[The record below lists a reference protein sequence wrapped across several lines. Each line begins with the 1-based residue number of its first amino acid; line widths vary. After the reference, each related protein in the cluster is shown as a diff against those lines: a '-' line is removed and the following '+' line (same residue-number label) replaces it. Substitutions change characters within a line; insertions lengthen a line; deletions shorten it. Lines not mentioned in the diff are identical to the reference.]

1 MAQLQSQLD
10 GLIRQTALAQSRSA
24 LAGKA
29 LQRQQQLVAEGF
41 VSAASLE
48 DKQAELM
55 QADGQVAALQ
65 AAQAEVARLLASARA
80 EAQQLPLAA
89 DN

>member
-1 MAQLQSQLD
+1 MASLSPMM
-10 GLIRQTALAQSRSA
+10 
-24 LAGKA
+24 
-29 LQRQQQLVAEGF
+29 QQYFAPIVDSEF
-41 VSAASLE
+41 TASLE